1 MFLTIRLISWI
12 EFPYWNEVGNSNC
25 LRFLKINER
34 VRMIIKQILLQAKTG
49 TQHLKSG
56 LKKKD
61 IAETISN
68 KNYRLT
74 MMQYCTFLN

>member
-1 MFLTIRLISWI
+1 
-12 EFPYWNEVGNSNC
+12 
-25 LRFLKINER
+25 
-34 VRMIIKQILLQAKTG
+34 MIIKQILLQAKTG

-68 KNYRLT
+68 KNYRLCIDNDAVL
-74 MMQYCTFLN
+74 YLFELNYVTILP

>member
-1 MFLTIRLISWI
+1 
-12 EFPYWNEVGNSNC
+12 
-25 LRFLKINER
+25 
-34 VRMIIKQILLQAKTG
+34 MIIKQILLQAKTG

-68 KNYRLT
+68 KNYRLCIDNDAVLYLFELDYVT
-74 MMQYCTFLN
+74 ILP